1 MNSWVKV
8 VLVNIFFIEKHQARA
23 TDIPLSFFSLISQH
37 RRCTNRGKGLRM
49 SAQPKQKGA
58 TAAGAS
64 LLPENRQKRMGN
76 NENSYTR
83 IPGLLAYLRE
93 KGKTS

>member
-64 LLPENRQKRMGN
+64 LLPENRRKRDGKQWKFLRK
-76 NENSYTR
+76 NSR
-83 IPGLLAYLRE
+83 FSGLL
-93 KGKTS
+93 KGER